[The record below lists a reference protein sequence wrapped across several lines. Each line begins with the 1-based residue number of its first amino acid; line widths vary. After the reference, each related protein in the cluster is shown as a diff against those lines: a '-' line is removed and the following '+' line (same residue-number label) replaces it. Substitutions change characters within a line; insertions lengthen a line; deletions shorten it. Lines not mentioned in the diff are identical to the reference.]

1 MWYNS
6 LYTLSHIQYGVKK
19 SMFTRAKIYNGGTYL
34 KNHLR
39 ANDYYSKGERVT
51 GEWVGIGA
59 EKLGLRGEVTP
70 EQFEALRT
78 NHHPVSGEQLTP
90 RTKETRVAS
99 TREAGDDFRKK
110 HHRQGS
116 ETEVEAHRLKMGPQ
130 PNRVAFY
137 DFQCSAQKSVSI
149 MGVLAGDDRLR
160 EAHERASRVGLK
172 ELEKF
177 AARQTNTATTRGSE
191 LTGNLCGAA
200 FTHDASRALDPQLH
214 THFVLANA
222 TQTISGKWF
231 ALHENGMLEAVRYAG
246 KVYQNELAR
255 EVKALGY
262 EVREVRD
269 KGEIKGFEIKGV
281 SQELCERFAKRR
293 EEIEKKIDQFEKEN
307 GREPTRAEVNA
318 ITRQTRPSELKEI
331 STADVRKL
339 QFGQLNADEW
349 NQLQKV
355 HAEARV
361 RVKHG
366 VTAPAEQE
374 KVALKA
380 AVDHL
385 FERQSVLPRHHILAE
400 ALNQNL
406 GSLDLAKL
414 TAQVEAGKAGL
425 IRLADDPVQPLQS
438 EHATRDGLKSELWS
452 VHFVNKTKGAFPAL
466 NPRFEPK
473 GKLSRE
479 QRDAV
484 KQILNTPDQCCGMRG
499 VAGAGKTTTQR
510 EVLRGLDEAGHR
522 VIAIAP
528 TASAAKTLQSEGF
541 KDATTV
547 ADFLQNPSKFDL
559 HKAVVICDEAGL
571 QSNRQGETLLRLAQQ
586 HDMRVI
592 FVGDVWQHVSVEAGD
607 FLRVLETH
615 SRLSHCEVTEI
626 QRQKHQEY
634 KAAVGLLSSGAA
646 REGLAALDKLGWVHE
661 GQADYLKNA
670 AAVYFH
676 ATDNGKTLDK
686 CLAVSPTWEE
696 NRLLTQEIRSG
707 LKERDLLPKEDTTST
722 VHESFKWTE
731 QQRGHWRNYQPGHVV
746 TFTKSVGGWKAGES
760 ATVKQVEHG
769 KIIIASGHTERV
781 LPLKSSGS
789 FDVGVPRPINIC
801 IGDKILVL
809 ANQRSLGL
817 INGQVLTVA
826 KIEPGGAIQT
836 QEGLTVPPSFKRW
849 THGYVVTSHKAQG
862 RTCEKVVVAAARLD
876 AKSSYVACS
885 RGREMCSVHTPDKAT
900 LMAHLPEG
908 NRLAALD
915 VLATN
920 TRADLSIEQRLPAY
934 REIMAEIRRTHAEVN
949 RRSEQARQIV
959 MRYNAECERIDNTQ
973 RVAAPRESVK
983 PAERPRLNFEPL
995 QSQRMG
1001 IGI

>member
-1 MWYNS
+1 
-6 LYTLSHIQYGVKK
+6 
-19 SMFTRAKIYNGGTYL
+19 MFTRAKIYNGDTYL

-70 EQFEALRT
+70 EQFEALRS
-78 NHHPVSGEQLTP
+78 NHHPLSGEQLTP
-90 RTKETRVAS
+90 RTKDTRVAS
-99 TREAGDDFRKK
+99 TREAGEDFRKK
-110 HHRQGS
+110 HHRPGS
-116 ETEVEAHRLKMGPQ
+116 EMEVEAHRLKMGPQ

-160 EAHERASRVGLK
+160 DAHERASRVGLK

-177 AARQTNTATTRGSE
+177 AARQTNTATIRGSE

-222 TQTISGKWF
+222 TQTASGKWF

-262 EVREVRD
+262 EIREVRKD
-269 KGEIKGFEIKGV
+269 GEIAGFEIKGV

-293 EEIEKKIDQFEKEN
+293 EEIEREITKFEKKE
-307 GREPTRAEVNA
+307 GRAPTRAEVSA

-339 QFGQLNADEW
+339 QFGQLNAEEW

-355 HAEARV
+355 HAEARE
-361 RVKHG
+361 RVKKS
-366 VTAPAEQE
+366 VTTPAGQE
-374 KVALKA
+374 KAALKA

-385 FERQSVLPRHHILAE
+385 FERQSVLKRHDILAE

-425 IRLADDPVQPLQS
+425 IRLADDPLQPLRS
-438 EHATRDGLKSELWS
+438 ELATRDGLKSELWS
-452 VHFVNKTKGAFPAL
+452 VNFVNKTKGAFPAL
-466 NPRFEPK
+466 NPRFEPQ
-473 GKLSRE
+473 GKLSPE

-484 KQILNTPDQCCGMRG
+484 KHILNTRDQCCGMRG

-510 EVLRGLDEAGHR
+510 EVRRGLDEAGHR

-571 QSNRQGETLLRLAQQ
+571 QSNRQGEALLRLAQQ
-586 HDMRVI
+586 NDLRVI
-592 FVGDVWQHVSVEAGD
+592 FVGDVRQHVSVEAGD

-615 SRLSHCEVTEI
+615 SKLSHCEVTEI
-626 QRQKHQEY
+626 QRQQHAGY
-634 KAAVGLLSSGAA
+634 KEAVGMLSSGAA
-646 REGLAALDKLGWVHE
+646 RDGLAALDKLGWVHE
-661 GQADYLKNA
+661 GQSSYLKDA
-670 AAVYFH
+670 AAAYFQS
-676 ATDNGKTLDK
+676 TDDGKNLDR

-696 NRLLTQEIRSG
+696 NRHLTHEIRLG
-707 LKERDLLPKEDTTST
+707 LKERNLLPKEDTPCT
-722 VHESFKWTE
+722 VHDSLRWTV
-731 QQRGHWRNYQPGHVV
+731 QQRRNPRNYEPGQKVV
-746 TFTKSVGGWKAGES
+746 FAKSTGGWKAGET
-760 ATVKQVEHG
+760 ATVERIENGKVEAAAIDG
-769 KIIIASGHTERV
+769 RKSV
-781 LPLKSSGS
+781 LPLQQAAA
-789 FDVGVPRPINIC
+789 FDVGLPRPIDVC
-801 IGDKILVL
+801 AGDKILMR
-809 ANQRSLGL
+809 ANARSLGL
-817 INGQVLTVA
+817 INGQVLTVE
-826 KIEPGGAIQT
+826 KIEPDGSLNT
-836 QEGLTVPPSFKRW
+836 REGITVPPTFQRW

-862 RTCEKVVVAAARLD
+862 RTCERVVVAAARLD
-876 AKSSYVACS
+876 AKSSYVTCS
-885 RGREMCSVHTPDKAT
+885 RGRELCSVHTPDKVA

-908 NRLAALD
+908 SRLAALD
-915 VLATN
+915 LLAANPRT
-920 TRADLSIEQRLPAY
+920 DLSVQLRLPAY
-934 REIMAEIRRTHAEVN
+934 REIIAEVRRTHAQVSSRN
-949 RRSEQARQIV
+949 EQARQMV
-959 MRYNAECERIDNTQ
+959 MRHEQERERIDKTERIVTPRQ
-973 RVAAPRESVK
+973 SVA
-983 PAERPRLNFEPL
+983 PAKRPRLNFDPV